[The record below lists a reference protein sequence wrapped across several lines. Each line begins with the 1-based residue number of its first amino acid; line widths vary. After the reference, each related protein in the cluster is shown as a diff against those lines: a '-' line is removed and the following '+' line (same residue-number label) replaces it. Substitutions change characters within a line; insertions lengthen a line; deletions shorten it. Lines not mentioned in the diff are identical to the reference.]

1 MAEPDPIL
9 TIIDGKRFW
18 RDPVDGRTVPYI
30 SGGSEDGGDGGD
42 GTGDGGTGGDTGTG
56 TGTGD
61 GGDAGKTFTQAD
73 LDRIAG
79 QRANEA
85 RRKAEKDMKDFLAAQ
100 KAEAD
105 RAAMTEADRAKA
117 EAAEI
122 IAAAAADRAAA
133 AAERQAAKVERR
145 LLAAGLEES
154 SLARATRLLNLD
166 SDASDDDIDADI
178 AAVKTELPGLF
189 TATGDGAGKPN
200 PPKPPAGKVPTPP
213 KGGQSDLD
221 ATAAAHAELRR
232 MGLEPQPRTK
242 TAA

>member
-9 TIIDGKRFW
+9 ITIDGKRFW

-30 SGGSEDGGDGGD
+30 TGGSEDGGDGGD
-42 GTGDGGTGGDTGTG
+42 GTGDGGDTGTG

-133 AAERQAAKVERR
+133 AAERLAARVERH
-145 LLAAGLEES
+145 LLAADVPSTGVADVAELVKV
-154 SLARATRLLNLD
+154 AP
-166 SDASDDDIDADI
+166 DASDEDI
-178 AAVKTELPGLF
+178 TEAIGALKDRLPGLF
-189 TATGDGAGKPN
+189 APAATGGGKPN
-200 PPKPPAGKVPTPP
+200 PPKPPAGKVPNPP
-213 KGGQSDLD
+213 KGGQGDLD
-221 ATAAAHAELRR
+221 PTAAAHAELRR
-232 MGLEPQPRTK
+232 MGLEPRTK

>member
-30 SGGSEDGGDGGD
+30 AGGSEDGGD
-42 GTGDGGTGGDTGTG
+42 GTGDGGTGGDPGTG
-56 TGTGD
+56 GD

-105 RAAMTEADRAKA
+105 LAAMDDVARAKA
-117 EAAEI
+117 EADTARAE
-122 IAAAAADRAAA
+122 AAAVRAEA

-145 LLAAGLEES
+145 LLSAGLEES